1 MRDILHM
8 RTTITIGED
17 LLDEA
22 RKLSGKKGYSEAIVT
37 SLRDY
42 VDLKKRLELLE
53 LLFEQ
58 KTPHS
63 HKQVKKMRRK
73 RQWSS

>member
-1 MRDILHM
+1 M

-17 LLDEA
+17 LLREA
-22 RKLSGKKGYSEAIVT
+22 RRLSGKDGYSEAIVT

-42 VDLKKRLELLE
+42 VDLRKRLALLE
-53 LLFEQ
+53 SLFMQ

-63 HKQVKKMRRK
+63 YRQVKSQRRK